1 MRHSHAQKYWAILS
15 LVMSVILGSSLMFG
29 SGASAELAGKANV
42 GSSESGIEGDVAIRP
57 IRPHV
62 PKGAADAQPYQAKV
76 QVFDSKNLQVGS
88 IETDAS
94 GKFRITLPPGKYSLR
109 PQSPGLYPR
118 ASEQTVVVSPSK
130 FSHIRILYDSGI
142 R

>member
-1 MRHSHAQKYWAILS
+1 
-15 LVMSVILGSSLMFG
+15 MFG
-29 SGASAELAGKANV
+29 IGARAEIAGKANAV
-42 GSSESGIEGDVAIRP
+42 SNESGIEGEVAIRP
-57 IRPHV
+57 VRPHV
-62 PKGAADAQPYQAKV
+62 TKGAPDAQPYQAKV